1 MIVRLVPWRQYPF
14 GGVEPI
20 RRAVRENLLAGAD
33 LIKVYITGTLR
44 GPREVLHYY
53 SREEIQVAVD
63 EAHRMGV
70 PVATH
75 CIGGQ
80 GLKLALETGIDVI
93 EHGYFVTDEEIES
106 LLKYSRWLVIT
117 PSIFFTDA
125 RIRTLPP
132 NLVDGHLRQ
141 REEVRVRLAAAI
153 RAGVKYGIGTDAM
166 HGGLARE
173 IGYVVEM
180 GATPATALRAATA
193 DAARICGL
201 EDRAGTIEKGKWA
214 DCIGVT
220 GNPLENPDA
229 LEQVRTVIQNGRLVR
244 SERAA

>member
-1 MIVRLVPWRQYPF
+1 
-14 GGVEPI
+14 
-20 RRAVRENLLAGAD
+20 VRENLLAVAD
-33 LIKVYITGTLR
+33 LIKVYIMGTLR

-80 GLKLALETGIDVI
+80 GLKMALETGIDVI

-106 LLKYSRWLVIT
+106 LLKYGRWLVIT

-132 NLVDGHLRQ
+132 NLIDGHLRQ

-153 RAGVKYGIGTDAM
+153 RAGSNTASAPMPCTEDWPGKSAM
-166 HGGLARE
+166 LSKWGRHQPRRFGPPRPTRPGYAVLKIVRALSRRE
-173 IGYVVEM
+173 NG
-180 GATPATALRAATA
+180 PTASA
-193 DAARICGL
+193 
-201 EDRAGTIEKGKWA
+201 
-214 DCIGVT
+214 
-220 GNPLENPDA
+220 
-229 LEQVRTVIQNGRLVR
+229 
-244 SERAA
+244 